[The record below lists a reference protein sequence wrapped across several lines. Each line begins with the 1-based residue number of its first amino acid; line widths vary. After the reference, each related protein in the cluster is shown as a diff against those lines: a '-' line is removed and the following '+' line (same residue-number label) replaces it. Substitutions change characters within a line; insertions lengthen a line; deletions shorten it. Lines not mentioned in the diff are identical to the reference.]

1 MLLFGQILSL
11 EIKKLKKNVLGQD
24 KFLNYYE
31 IIKKKKDVLDLL
43 TNLDQYIFVLY
54 DDFGAL
60 FLFFS
65 IL

>member
-31 IIKKKKDVLDLL
+31 IIKKKDVLDLL